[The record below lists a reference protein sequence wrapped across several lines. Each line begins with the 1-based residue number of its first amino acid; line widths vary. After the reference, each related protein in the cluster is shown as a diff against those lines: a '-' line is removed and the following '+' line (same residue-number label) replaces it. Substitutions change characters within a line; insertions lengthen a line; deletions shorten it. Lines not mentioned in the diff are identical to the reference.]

1 MRALIYKDILLI
13 LRKLS
18 PILLVCAAPIFFSID
33 TAYRSIVITFSISI
47 VVAMQILIVFSE
59 EELSGWDVFRNAYP
73 FSPTSL
79 VASKYVLIFSLGLL
93 SAGVVSGILF
103 FVKEEHVVF
112 FSMIAF
118 LIVVTY
124 NIFVVPVVFWFGYGA
139 LRYSILFLSCG
150 PIIISRL
157 LGERLSAL
165 SSVFLFPPNIPL
177 LFTLFAFST
186 LFSFLLS
193 VCGVLRQQKRG
204 DSRPS

>member
-18 PILLVCAAPIFFSID
+18 PILLVCAAPVFFSID

-118 LIVVTY
+118 LM
-124 NIFVVPVVFWFGYGA
+124 
-139 LRYSILFLSCG
+139 
-150 PIIISRL
+150 
-157 LGERLSAL
+157 
-165 SSVFLFPPNIPL
+165 
-177 LFTLFAFST
+177 
-186 LFSFLLS
+186 
-193 VCGVLRQQKRG
+193 
-204 DSRPS
+204 